1 MCKKIKALH
10 WRLTL
15 CILSASVTK
24 GKAKDHYLGSSQ
36 EKHCR

>member
-15 CILSASVTK
+15 WILSASVTK
-24 GKAKDHYLGSSQ
+24 GKSKEHYLGSS
-36 EKHCR
+36 EILS